1 MKRHG
6 GGGPSNTHMVVTQIF
21 LYILKQWYNNDISH
35 VYSLDIFFTV
45 VKRIFF
51 FVGEYSI
58 IYILG
63 LVFLRFKG

>member
-1 MKRHG
+1 MG
-6 GGGPSNTHMVVTQIF
+6 GGASNTHMVVTQIF

-51 FVGEYSI
+51 CCW
-58 IYILG
+58 
-63 LVFLRFKG
+63 